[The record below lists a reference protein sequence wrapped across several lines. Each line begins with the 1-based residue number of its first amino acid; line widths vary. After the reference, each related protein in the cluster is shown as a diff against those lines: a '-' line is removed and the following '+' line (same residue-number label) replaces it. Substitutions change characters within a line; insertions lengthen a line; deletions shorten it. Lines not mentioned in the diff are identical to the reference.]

1 MPSFPIIGW
10 PSWEPPAPSEGP
22 PGPPGPAGAAGP
34 TGRRGYGTALQ
45 AVYEFVGSDPSPE
58 TGALWKLKTATSL
71 AKVRE
76 AAADLETALT
86 AKGIT

>member
-58 TGALWKLKTATSL
+58 AGALSIEVADPVWDSTWARL
-71 AKVRE
+71 AFLDDGSVS
-76 AAADLETALT
+76 A
-86 AKGIT
+86 